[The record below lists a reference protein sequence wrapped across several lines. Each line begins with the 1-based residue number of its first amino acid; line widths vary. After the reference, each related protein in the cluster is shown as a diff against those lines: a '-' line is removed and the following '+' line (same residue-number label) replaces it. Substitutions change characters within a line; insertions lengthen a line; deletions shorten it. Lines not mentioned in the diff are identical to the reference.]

1 MSLYGLYMPLSM
13 TKLCLK
19 KNSWNLSTVFHNL
32 SLPTLLL
39 FTQVTLKLLSLKITT
54 GLFLK
59 ICMITY

>member
-1 MSLYGLYMPLSM
+1 MSLYGLSMPLSM

-19 KNSWNLSTVFHNL
+19 KN